1 MNLKKISTGT
11 YAIFFVALLVFA
23 TGMYTENDGFQF
35 AGLLFLL
42 VGFLLAYNQ
51 SRNRDDSAG

>member
-1 MNLKKISTGT
+1 MNPRKISTGT
-11 YAIFFVALLVFA
+11 YAIFFVALLIFI
-23 TGMYTENDGFQF
+23 TGTYTENIGFQF